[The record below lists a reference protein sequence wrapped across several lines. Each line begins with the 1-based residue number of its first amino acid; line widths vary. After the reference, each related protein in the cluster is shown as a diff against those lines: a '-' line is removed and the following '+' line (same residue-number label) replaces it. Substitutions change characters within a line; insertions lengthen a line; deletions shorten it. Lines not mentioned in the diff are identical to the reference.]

1 MTSASGTRDTGY
13 QFALTALLSL
23 NFGFVLFDRNA
34 ASFLMPFIQPELG
47 LSNTQVGLLS
57 SGLSL
62 TWALAAFGIGVVSDR
77 TGSRKGLLV
86 LATLAFSICSFGSG
100 LALGFGMLLLTR
112 MLMGIAEGGIMPI
125 SQALIA
131 TDVDA
136 RHRGLAMGVAQG
148 FGSSLM
154 GSFVAPV
161 LLVAFAEAFGWRQA
175 FFLAG
180 IPGLVIALF
189 MVWII
194 RAPARPTRSAGAPA
208 ASAPA
213 AAVAAAAVAARGG
226 TPAAG
231 AGTAG
236 TPAQEQRIFELAS
249 YLAVLRDRNVRLC
262 ALLSILLVS
271 YLVVCWSFM
280 PLFLT
285 QVRGFEESTM
295 SWLMGALG
303 ISATVA
309 SFAIPGLS
317 DRIGRRG
324 LMIAMPLLAVILPL
338 AALFYTGPVFALGAI
353 FVTGWLF
360 TGTMPLCMAT
370 VPSESVD
377 ARHVA
382 GALGVCMGAGEL
394 IGGVL
399 APAIAGYAADVT
411 SLAAPLWIMAGLA
424 LAAGVVATGIRETAP
439 RIVGSALLPARQHD

>member
-1 MTSASGTRDTGY
+1 MTAARNPTPAY
-13 QFALTALLSL
+13 QIGLTALLSV

-34 ASFLMPFIQPELG
+34 ANFLMPFIQPELG
-47 LSNTQVGLLS
+47 LSNAQVGYLS

-62 TWALAAFGIGVVSDR
+62 TWALAAIGIGVVSDR

-100 LALGFGMLLLTR
+100 LATGFALLLLTR
-112 MLMGIAEGGIMPI
+112 MLMGVAEGGVMPI

-131 TDVDA
+131 ADVD
-136 RHRGLAMGVAQG
+136 RKHRGLAMGVAQG

-180 IPGLVIALF
+180 APGLLIAVL
-189 MVWII
+189 MIWII
-194 RAPARPTRSAGAPA
+194 RVPT
-208 ASAPA
+208 
-213 AAVAAAAVAARGG
+213 
-226 TPAAG
+226 
-231 AGTAG
+231 TAERVPG
-236 TPAQEQRIFELAS
+236 RTLDFSTWRTVLAE
-249 YLAVLRDRNVRLC
+249 RNIWLC
-262 ALLSILLVS
+262 AVLSILLVS
-271 YLVVCWSFM
+271 YLVVTWAFM
-280 PLFLT
+280 PLYLT

-303 ISATVA
+303 IAATVA

-338 AALFYTGPVFALGAI
+338 AAMYYSGPVWSLGAI
-353 FVTGWLF
+353 FVIGWLF
-360 TGTMPLCMAT
+360 TGTMPLVMAT
-370 VPSESVD
+370 VPAESVD
-377 ARHVA
+377 ARHLA

-394 IGGVL
+394 IGGVF
-399 APAIAGYAADVT
+399 APAIAGIAADLT
-411 SLAAPLWIMAGLA
+411 SLAAPLWLMMAFA
-424 LAAGVVATGIRETAP
+424 LAAGATACGIRETAP
-439 RIVGSALLPARQHD
+439 AIVGRLSTRGDTA